1 MLRLDHVQVAM
12 DSGLLEADLDL
23 APGRRVA
30 LVGPSGA
37 GKSTLLDAIA
47 GFRTPDAGRILWQG
61 QDITRA
67 RPEERPVSIL
77 FQDSN
82 LFPHLT
88 LERNLGLA
96 LHPDGRRPDAEARAR
111 IDGALRR
118 VGLDGLAARKPGT
131 LSGGQ
136 QGRAALARVLL
147 MARPVILLD
156 EPFAALGP
164 ALKAEMLDLV
174 REVADSLAALV
185 VMVTHDPRDAES
197 FAQDVVLV
205 AEGRANAPVARADFF
220 RSPPKAFRDYIG
232 ATP

>member
-1 MLRLDHVQVAM
+1 MLRLEELQVPM
-12 DSGLLEADLDL
+12 DTGVLEADFLL
-23 APGRRVA
+23 TPGRRVA
-30 LVGPSGA
+30 LLGPSGA

-47 GFRTPDAGRILWQG
+47 GFRPLVGGRILWQG
-61 QDITRA
+61 NDITRA
-67 RPEERPVSIL
+67 PPDARPVSIL

-88 LERNLGLA
+88 LERNLCLA
-96 LHPDGRRPDAEARAR
+96 LHSDGRRPDAEARAR
-111 IDGALRR
+111 IEGALAR
-118 VGLDGLAARKPGT
+118 VGLDGKAQRKPGT

-174 REVADSLAALV
+174 REVGETLAALV
-185 VMVTHDPRDAES
+185 VMVTHDPRDARG
-197 FAQDVVLV
+197 FADRVVLV
-205 AEGRANAPVARADFF
+205 ANGRANAPVPTDAFFDDPPAEFVAYMGRA
-220 RSPPKAFRDYIG
+220 G
-232 ATP
+232 

>member
-1 MLRLDHVQVAM
+1 MLRLDALRVPM
-12 DSGLLEADLDL
+12 DNGALKADFSL
-23 APGRRVA
+23 AQGRRVA
-30 LVGPSGA
+30 LLGPSGA

-47 GFRTPDAGRILWQG
+47 GFRMAESGRIIWQG
-61 QDITRA
+61 QDLTQVP
-67 RPEERPVSIL
+67 PESRPVSIL

-96 LHPDGRRPDAEARAR
+96 LHPDGRRPGQATRTR
-111 IDGALRR
+111 IEGALRR
-118 VGLDGLAARKPGT
+118 VGLEGMAGRRPGT

-185 VMVTHDPRDAES
+185 VMVTHDPRDAEAFS
-197 FAQDVVLV
+197 DEVVLV
-205 AEGRANAPVARADFF
+205 VDGVAEAPVATADFF
-220 RSPPKAFRDYIG
+220 AKPPEEFSRYMG
-232 ATP
+232 APR

>member
-1 MLRLDHVQVAM
+1 MLRLESLRVAM
-12 DSGLLEADLDL
+12 DKGALEADLVL
-23 APGRRVA
+23 TQGRRVA
-30 LVGPSGA
+30 LLGPSGA

-47 GFRTPDAGRILWQG
+47 GFRPIESGRLIWQG
-61 QDITRA
+61 RDITQTP
-67 RPEERPVSIL
+67 PEARPVSIL

-96 LHPDGRRPDAEARAR
+96 LRPDGRRPDAEARAR
-111 IDGALRR
+111 IDGALAR
-118 VGLDGLAARKPGT
+118 VGLDGMAERKPGT

-164 ALKAEMLDLV
+164 ALKAEMLSLV
-174 REVADSLAALV
+174 REVGESLAALV
-185 VMVTHDPRDAES
+185 VMVTHDPRDAER
-197 FAQDVVLV
+197 FADRVVLV
-205 AEGRANAPVARADFF
+205 AEGRVHPPVVTRNFFDHPPTEFVAYMGAD
-220 RSPPKAFRDYIG
+220 G
-232 ATP
+232 

>member
-1 MLRLDHVQVAM
+1 MLRLEDMQVAM
-12 DSGLLEADLDL
+12 DSGPLSADLGF

-47 GFRTPDAGRILWQG
+47 GFRPILSGRISWQG
-61 QDITRA
+61 RDLTASLPEQ
-67 RPEERPVSIL
+67 RPISIL

-96 LHPDGRRPDAEARAR
+96 LRPDGRRPDAEMRER
-111 IDGALRR
+111 IGGALAR
-118 VGLDGLAARKPGT
+118 VGLDGMSDRKPGT

-164 ALKAEMLDLV
+164 ALKREMLTLV
-174 REVADSLAALV
+174 REVGESLAALV
-185 VMVTHDPRDAES
+185 VMVTHDPRDAEDW
-197 FAQDVVLV
+197 AQEVVLV
-205 AEGRANAPVARADFF
+205 ADGRVDAPIPVERFF
-220 RSPPKAFRDYIG
+220 GDPPEAFRAYIG
-232 ATP
+232 MPG

>member
-1 MLRLDHVQVAM
+1 MLRLEKVRVHMEGGD
-12 DSGLLEADLDL
+12 LTADLAL

-30 LVGPSGA
+30 VLGPSGA

-47 GFRTPDAGRILWQG
+47 GFRMPASGRVLWQDR
-61 QDITRA
+61 DITQDP
-67 RPEERPVSIL
+67 PEARPVSIL

-88 LERNLGLA
+88 LARNLCLA
-96 LHPDGRRPDAEARAR
+96 LHPDGRRPDAEARER
-111 IDGALRR
+111 IEGALRR
-118 VGLDGLAARKPGT
+118 VGLEGLADRKPGT

-174 REVADSLAALV
+174 REVGESLAALV
-185 VMVTHDPRDAES
+185 VLVTHDPGDAKR

-205 AEGRANAPVARADFF
+205 AEGVARPPVATQAFLDD
-220 RSPPKAFRDYIG
+220 PPVVFRDYLG
-232 ATP
+232 AAG

>member
-1 MLRLDHVQVAM
+1 MLKLEDLKVTM
-12 DSGLLEADLDL
+12 DSGMLRANMALV
-23 APGRRVA
+23 PGRRVA

-47 GFRTPDAGRILWQG
+47 GFREAAGGRVTWQG
-61 QDITRA
+61 RDLTHVPPQA
-67 RPEERPVSIL
+67 RPVSIL

-111 IDGALRR
+111 IEGALRR
-118 VGLDGLAARKPGT
+118 VGLDGMAGRKPGT

-164 ALKAEMLDLV
+164 ALKREMLDLV
-174 REVADSLAALV
+174 CEVADSLAALV
-185 VMVTHDPRDAES
+185 VMVTHDPRDAEG
-197 FAQDVVLV
+197 FAHEVVLV
-205 AEGRANAPVARADFF
+205 AEGRAQAPVASDAFFAD
-220 RSPPKAFRDYIG
+220 PPQAFRDYIG
-232 ATP
+232 VAG